1 MPSRRLFVSSIDS
14 VRCSVGFGRLKIIQA
29 FLLTDTVCKT
39 RLNLIKQRFEFIEKR
54 VDYLDS
60 LLKEEEEAGNGNG
73 ADNNNN
79 NNGDANE

>member
-1 MPSRRLFVSSIDS
+1 M
-14 VRCSVGFGRLKIIQA
+14 
-29 FLLTDTVCKT
+29 TDTVCKT

-60 LLKEEEEAGNGNG
+60 LLKEEEEEEEEAGNGNG